1 MAEQT
6 HGIFRQRDQ
15 LAMFEKIV
23 AYLETRM
30 EHNAINPTPFERKH
44 MAVAALLV
52 EASRLDG
59 HYDAV
64 EQGTVIRLIRET
76 LKLPAEQARA
86 LLELAEVRQANTYDD
101 WIFCQ
106 AINRGFP
113 MQEKVEILTKLWEV
127 AMSDGQLHRLESM
140 MLDRVASELH
150 ISEADVARARKA
162 ASAS

>member
-1 MAEQT
+1 
-6 HGIFRQRDQ
+6 
-15 LAMFEKIV
+15 MFEKIV

-86 LLELAEVRQANTYDD
+86 LLELAEIRQANTYDD

-113 MQEKVEILTKLWEV
+113 MQEKVEILAKLWEV

-140 MLDRVASELH
+140 MLERVARELH

-162 ASAS
+162 SSAS